1 MAHAIWKGH
10 ISFGLITIPV
20 GLYAA
25 ARTERISFNQL
36 HKVCHSRIKQPLFCP
51 QCNRMV
57 ERNEIVKG
65 YEYDADQ
72 YVLFE
77 EDDFKKIAPESSHV
91 MEIQEFVKLD
101 EVDPIYLDAS
111 YYMVPDAA
119 GAKAYHL
126 LVKTMEE
133 RGYAAVAKLSMH
145 QREHIVIVRPHD
157 NGLTLHTM
165 YYPSEIRAVAE
176 YGKDSGAKP
185 KEQEVKLA
193 QQLVQSLVTDFEP
206 DKYSDQYKAQLQGM
220 IEAKRAGREVA
231 ATPEVHRAPVIDLME
246 ALKKS
251 LAQREGAA
259 PKKAPARAI
268 TAVEEAPAERKRA
281 AGGRKRK

>member
-20 GLYAA
+20 GLFAA
-25 ARTERISFNQL
+25 ARTERVSFNQL
-36 HKVCHSRIKQPLFCP
+36 HKTCHSRIKQPLFCP

-57 ERNEIVKG
+57 ERTEIVKG
-65 YEYDADQ
+65 YEYESDQ
-72 YVLFE
+72 YVLFDE
-77 EDDFKKIAPESSHV
+77 KDFEKIAPPSSRV

-111 YYMVPDAA
+111 YYMVPEEA
-119 GAKAYHL
+119 GAKAYYL

-133 RGYAAVAKLSMH
+133 LGYAAVAKLSMH
-145 QREHIVIVRPHD
+145 QREHIVIVRPHS

-165 YYPSEIRAVAE
+165 YYPSEIREVAE
-176 YGKDSGAKP
+176 YGKHNGAKP
-185 KEQEVKLA
+185 KDQEIKLA
-193 QQLVQSLVTDFEP
+193 QQLVESLITDFEP
-206 DKYSDQYKAQLQGM
+206 QKYSDQYASQLKAM

-231 ATPEVHRAPVIDLME
+231 ATPEPHRAPVIDLME

-251 LAQREGAA
+251 LAAREGAS
-259 PKKAPARAI
+259 PKKAPARAVAAE
-268 TAVEEAPAERKRA
+268 TAAEKKVASMRK
-281 AGGRKRK
+281 KR

>member
-20 GLYAA
+20 GLFAA
-25 ARTERISFNQL
+25 ARTERVSFNQL
-36 HKVCHSRIKQPLFCP
+36 HKTCHSRIKQPLFCP

-57 ERNEIVKG
+57 ERSEIVKG
-65 YEYDADQ
+65 YEYESDQ
-72 YVLFE
+72 YVLF
-77 EDDFKKIAPESSHV
+77 DDKDFEKIAPQSSRV

-111 YYMVPDAA
+111 YYMVPEEA
-119 GAKAYHL
+119 GAKAYYL

-133 RGYAAVAKLSMH
+133 LGYAAIAKLSMH
-145 QREHIVIVRPHD
+145 QREHIVIVRPRA

-165 YYPSEIRAVAE
+165 YYPSEIRQVAE
-176 YGKDSGAKP
+176 YGKNNGAKP
-185 KEQEVKLA
+185 KDQEIKLA
-193 QQLVQSLVTDFEP
+193 QQLVESLITDFEP
-206 DKYSDQYKAQLQGM
+206 EKYSDLYASQLKEM

-231 ATPEVHRAPVIDLME
+231 ATPEPHRAPVIDLME

-251 LAQREGAA
+251 LAQREGAQ
-259 PKKAPARAI
+259 PKKAPARAV
-268 TAVEEAPAERKRA
+268 TAEAAAEKKVAARRKA
-281 AGGRKRK
+281 K